1 MPQCWKSTQW
11 WKWWRKERKEVG
23 ILCLQ
28 EWLMWDI
35 GKGKLM
41 FMKWY
46 VGSFVEPSWWTGP
59 MDRITELI
67 FEFIV
72 YITRLLSN
80 QVYWIGS
87 LVWGLSTMTAG
98 WLPNSYPQVIATACG
113 QFSTRE
119 ILKGIHS
126 SYFCSEWMVLGTMWS
141 WSAVQSVKNVCFVC
155 EKSVLLF
162 TMACHCLWLLWA
174 QHVHTIRLW

>member
-1 MPQCWKSTQW
+1 
-11 WKWWRKERKEVG
+11 
-23 ILCLQ
+23 
-28 EWLMWDI
+28 MWDI

-80 QVYWIGS
+80 QVY
-87 LVWGLSTMTAG
+87 
-98 WLPNSYPQVIATACG
+98 
-113 QFSTRE
+113 
-119 ILKGIHS
+119 
-126 SYFCSEWMVLGTMWS
+126 
-141 WSAVQSVKNVCFVC
+141 
-155 EKSVLLF
+155 
-162 TMACHCLWLLWA
+162 
-174 QHVHTIRLW
+174 